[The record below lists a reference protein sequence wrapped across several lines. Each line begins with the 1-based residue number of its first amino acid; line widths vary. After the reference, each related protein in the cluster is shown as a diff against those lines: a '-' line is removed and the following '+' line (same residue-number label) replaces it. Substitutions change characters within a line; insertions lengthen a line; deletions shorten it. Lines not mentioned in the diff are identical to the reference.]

1 MKHLRIFEDFG
12 LNKDW
17 ILAPLDDDE
26 LKDIYEYLLDVNANP
41 KIYKIS
47 IEDQDY
53 TWLSKR
59 YINRILYTDTGAEKL
74 KHRFLIGRS
83 TRPKDLPYKI
93 EPDIEKEKNI
103 QSQLD
108 TKKFNL

>member
-1 MKHLRIFEDFG
+1 MPIQ
-12 LNKDW
+12 
-17 ILAPLDDDE
+17 
-26 LKDIYEYLLDVNANP
+26 

-93 EPDIEKEKNI
+93 VLDIEKEKEIQTQLASKKYNI
-103 QSQLD
+103 
-108 TKKFNL
+108 